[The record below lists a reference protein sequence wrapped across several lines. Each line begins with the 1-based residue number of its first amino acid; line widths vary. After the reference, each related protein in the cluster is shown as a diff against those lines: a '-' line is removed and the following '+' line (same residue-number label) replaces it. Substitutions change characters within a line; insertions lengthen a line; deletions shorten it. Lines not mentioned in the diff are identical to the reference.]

1 MTYCNIIVEYSALEG
16 EFFLGGDL
24 DVQSDAGVLGSRQ
37 IDEADQSCMA
47 SRQHFADA
55 VCKMPRYLQMKAL
68 ASERSTVLCGIL
80 SCSSI
85 QGPARTSFRAARS
98 AFER

>member
-1 MTYCNIIVEYSALEG
+1 MTYCNIIVEYCPRG
-16 EFFLGGDL
+16 EFFLAGDL
-24 DVQSDAGVLGSRQ
+24 DVQTRIAP

-85 QGPARTSFRAARS
+85 QGPARTSFKAARS